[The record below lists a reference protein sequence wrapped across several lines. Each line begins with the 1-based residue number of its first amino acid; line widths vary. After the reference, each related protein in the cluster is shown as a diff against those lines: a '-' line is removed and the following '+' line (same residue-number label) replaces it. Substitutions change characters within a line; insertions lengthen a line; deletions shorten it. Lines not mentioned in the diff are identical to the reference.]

1 MVKGKIKLKL
11 RGAWSPLILFLIKKV
26 YIYIY
31 IYIYKHIRFSSL
43 NLKKWILRPQNWK
56 LIYISLSLSQLI
68 AYLFNCLKSQWIYIT
83 QITYDDLFGDETS
96 YGATIIFS

>member
-1 MVKGKIKLKL
+1 MVKEKIKLKL

-26 YIYIY
+26 YIYIF
-31 IYIYKHIRFSSL
+31 IYKHIRFSSL